1 MHLYSSSIIIP
12 KLYIYTWKCSQER
25 SELLHDALCEG
36 GVVVYPQLLQPA
48 PASQSEVSTVVT

>member
-36 GVVVYPQLLQPA
+36 GVVMYPQLLQPA
-48 PASQSEVSTVVT
+48 PAANQR